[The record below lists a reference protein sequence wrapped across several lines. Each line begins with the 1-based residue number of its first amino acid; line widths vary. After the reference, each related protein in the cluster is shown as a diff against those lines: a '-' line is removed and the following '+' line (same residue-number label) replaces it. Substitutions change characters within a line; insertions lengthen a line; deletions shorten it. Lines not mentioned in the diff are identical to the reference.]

1 MLKTMEVSDF
11 NLIVMMRDIYI
22 NSNLN
27 PITRFTRS
35 SRSTE
40 FKDILPYNIFEM
52 ITKTISI
59 SKKIVISYAMKQF
72 ILFCVYWKVNRKS
85 DRNTIRI
92 TQWRESHS
100 KIKCQKKEINS
111 EEQDCESH
119 SLKSE
124 KES

>member
-59 SKKIVISYAMKQF
+59 SKKIVISYAMKQV
-72 ILFCVYWKVNRKS
+72 ILFCVYWKVNRK
-85 DRNTIRI
+85 
-92 TQWRESHS
+92 
-100 KIKCQKKEINS
+100 
-111 EEQDCESH
+111 
-119 SLKSE
+119 
-124 KES
+124 